1 MNESNSDWL
10 NDTLAEN
17 KNIDINDDNINEN
30 NSEIK
35 EDNIVDNNSSNIEK
49 DIQINNVEKEN
60 ITLENNEEKPSIANK
75 TLGDMAKNIKEEE
88 LSDDEKFLIE
98 FIGPNA
104 KKFSYKIISLP
115 GFIFTSLYMLYR
127 KMYLLGFITLLIQLA
142 LIIFVNPYVSIIINI
157 LTLIFFNS
165 LYISHAKRKIE
176 KIKLLSGSK
185 DSGYMANLCADKG
198 GVNKGIVL
206 FALLIEVVIFVASI
220 LFLPVNKNLE
230 SIKESMNEYAEEIGI
245 NLSSF

>member
-10 NDTLAEN
+10 NETLPEN
-17 KNIDINDDNINEN
+17 KNIDINNNTNEN

-35 EDNIVDNNSSNIEK
+35 EDNMVDNNGNNIEN
-49 DIQINNVEKEN
+49 DIQTNNVEKEN
-60 ITLENNEEKPSIANK
+60 ITLENNDEKPSIANK
-75 TLGDMAKNIKEEE
+75 TLGDMVGNIKEEE

-104 KKFSYKIISLP
+104 EKFSYKIISLP
-115 GFIFTSLYMLYR
+115 GFIFTSLYILYR

-142 LIIFVNPYVSIIINI
+142 LIIFVNPYISLIINI

-230 SIKESMNEYAEEIGI
+230 SVKELMNEYAEEIGI
-245 NLSSF
+245 DLSSF

>member
-10 NDTLAEN
+10 NETLPEN
-17 KNIDINDDNINEN
+17 KNIDINNNTNEN

-35 EDNIVDNNSSNIEK
+35 EDNIVNNNSSNIEN
-49 DIQINNVEKEN
+49 DIQTNNVEKEN
-60 ITLENNEEKPSIANK
+60 ITLENNHEKPSIANK
-75 TLGDMAKNIKEEE
+75 TLGDMAGNIKEEE

-104 KKFSYKIISLP
+104 EKFSYKIISLP

-142 LIIFVNPYVSIIINI
+142 LIIFVNPYISLIINI

-185 DSGYMANLCADKG
+185 DSGYIANLCADKG

-206 FALLIEVVIFVASI
+206 LAILLEIGIFVVAI

-245 NLSSF
+245 DLSSF

>member
-10 NDTLAEN
+10 NETLPEN
-17 KNIDINDDNINEN
+17 KNIDINNNTNEN

-35 EDNIVDNNSSNIEK
+35 EDNIVDNNGGNIEK

-60 ITLENNEEKPSIANK
+60 ITLENNDEKTSIANK
-75 TLGDMAKNIKEEE
+75 TLGDMAGNIKEEE

-104 KKFSYKIISLP
+104 EKFSYKIISLP

-142 LIIFVNPYVSIIINI
+142 LIIFVNPYISLIINI

-230 SIKESMNEYAEEIGI
+230 SVKELMNEYAEEIGI
-245 NLSSF
+245 DLSSF

>member
-10 NDTLAEN
+10 NETLPEN
-17 KNIDINDDNINEN
+17 KNIDINNNTNEN

-60 ITLENNEEKPSIANK
+60 ITLENNDEKPSIANK
-75 TLGDMAKNIKEEE
+75 TLGDMAGNIKEEE

-104 KKFSYKIISLP
+104 EKFSYKIISLP
-115 GFIFTSLYMLYR
+115 GFIFTSLYILYR

-142 LIIFVNPYVSIIINI
+142 LIIFVNPYISLIINI

-230 SIKESMNEYAEEIGI
+230 SVKELMNEYAEEIGI
-245 NLSSF
+245 DLSSF

>member
-10 NDTLAEN
+10 NETLPEN
-17 KNIDINDDNINEN
+17 KNIDINNNTNEN

-35 EDNIVDNNSSNIEK
+35 EDNIVDNNGGNIEK

-60 ITLENNEEKPSIANK
+60 ITLENNDEKTSIANK
-75 TLGDMAKNIKEEE
+75 TLGDMAGNIKEEE

-104 KKFSYKIISLP
+104 EKFSYKIISLP

-142 LIIFVNPYVSIIINI
+142 LIIFVNPYISLIINI

-165 LYISHAKRKIE
+165 LYLSHAKRKIE

-230 SIKESMNEYAEEIGI
+230 SVKELMNEYAEEIGI
-245 NLSSF
+245 DLSSF